1 MKVNKMNLYEEGLN
15 RFFGPL
21 EARIMQKIWD
31 SGESSIKEVQQ
42 FLNEMSPISFNAIMT
57 VMNRLWEKGHLK
69 KQVHGRSSYFE
80 AIQTKE
86 QFLVEQT
93 KAVTRGLMEEFGNI
107 IVNQMIESLD
117 RVEPES
123 LKKLEAKLNEMKRRS
138 LP

>member
-1 MKVNKMNLYEEGLN
+1 MNLYEEGLN

-42 FLNEMSPISFNAIMT
+42 FLNEVNPISFNAIMT

-69 KQVHGRSSYFE
+69 KQVIGRSSYFE

-86 QFLVEQT
+86 QFIVEQT
-93 KAVTRGLMEEFGNI
+93 KAVTNGLMQEFGDL

-117 RVEPES
+117 HVEPES
-123 LKKLEAKLNEMKRRS
+123 IKRLEDKLNEMKRRS
-138 LP
+138 QP